1 MKSLIMALIIAAV
14 IVAGGLYCTNQVE
27 ELMME
32 LTKKSDSIAEN
43 INNDGYDSAKDILLE
58 IEKSLETDAA
68 ILASYLDHNELDKIE
83 VAVAQLEVYL
93 ERQEKTPALAG
104 TNTLKRYFQRIPKDY
119 KIKLENIF

>member
-1 MKSLIMALIIAAV
+1 MKSLITALIIAGV

-27 ELMME
+27 ELMAE

-43 INNDGYDSAKDILLE
+43 INNDGYDSAKDILLG
-58 IEKSLETDAA
+58 IEKSLENDAV

-93 ERQEKTPALAG
+93 ERKEKTPALAG
-104 TNTLKRYFQRIPKDY
+104 VNTLKRYFRRIPKDY
-119 KIKLENIF
+119 RVKLENIF